1 MATSPCNS
9 LNVTPILNSRPSAAI
24 GLPDPRKHQTRREHE
39 TGAGVCVDDLIA
51 DFARAVRTD
60 FAPVAS
66 RARWGRQNRFC
77 TRGEESW
84 PEVSKTRTLFETRLE
99 IRLKRELGICFEL
112 VFHTPET
119 GLFGFNLPHTP
130 MSLK

>member
-1 MATSPCNS
+1 
-9 LNVTPILNSRPSAAI
+9 
-24 GLPDPRKHQTRREHE
+24 
-39 TGAGVCVDDLIA
+39 VDNLIA

-60 FAPVAS
+60 FAP
-66 RARWGRQNRFC
+66 G
-77 TRGEESW
+77 GEHSW
-84 PEVSKTRTLFETRLE
+84 PDVSKTRTLFETRLE
-99 IRLKRELGICFEL
+99 IRLERELGICFELVL